1 MISSAIVIALAM
13 LGAWGSCFAAPAS
26 NAAAHRQQAVKR
38 PLTAECMRFA
48 SQSYGIHQD
57 ILYAILL
64 VEGGTVGRDSGANKN
79 GTYDIGLF
87 QINSMHRKTFESL
100 GISEEELRD
109 DGCTNTIAAAW
120 HLKRVLTPEVLKDI
134 RTQDDYLRAIA
145 LYHSATPEFNKI
157 YAAKLRKAFE
167 RIYASDAK

>member
-1 MISSAIVIALAM
+1 MTGCAVATALAV
-13 LGAWGSCFAAPAS
+13 LCGWGSCFAAPAS
-26 NAAAHRQQAVKR
+26 NGAAPVQQGVKR
-38 PLTAECMRFA
+38 PLTAECMKVA

-64 VEGGTVGRDSGANKN
+64 VEGGSVGRDSKANKN

-87 QINSMHRKTFESL
+87 QINSMHRKTFESQ

-109 DGCTNTIAAAW
+109 DGCTNAIAAAW
-120 HLKRVLTPEVLKDI
+120 HLKRVLTPDVISEIK
-134 RTQDDYLRAIA
+134 TQDDYLRAIA

-167 RIYASDAK
+167 RMYASDAK